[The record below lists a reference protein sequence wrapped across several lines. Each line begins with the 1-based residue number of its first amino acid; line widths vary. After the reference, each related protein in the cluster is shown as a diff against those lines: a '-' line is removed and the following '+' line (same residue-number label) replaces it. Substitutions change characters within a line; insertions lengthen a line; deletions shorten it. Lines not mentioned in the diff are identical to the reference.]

1 MAITKPITTYI
12 DDRELTLEELQGIV
26 GGYIQVVEINN
37 GKTHI
42 IMDEEGKLK
51 NKSIN
56 EEATKIWEDWY
67 GSPLPDVI
75 VGDAVVLTKKA
86 LLK

>member
-1 MAITKPITTYI
+1 MAITKPKTTYI
-12 DDRELTLEELQGIV
+12 DDRKLTLEELQGMV

-37 GKTHI
+37 GKTQI

-51 NKSIN
+51 GKMIN
-56 EEATKIWEDWY
+56 LEATNVWFPDQYI
-67 GSPLPDVI
+67 LPDSI
-75 VGDAVVLTKKA
+75 VGDAVILTKKA